1 MRYRS
6 IGQTELSAS
15 VVGLGTWAIGGGDLW
30 SGTDDSQSIRAIH
43 AAVDSGINLIDS
55 APIYGFGHSEEV
67 VGRALREIGRDRVIL
82 STKCG
87 LWWKTPRG
95 SYFNTR
101 SGIDTYRCVDAETIR
116 IELEDSLRRLGTDYI
131 DIYHTHWQS
140 APPHETPVSE
150 TMGALLDL
158 QKQGKIRAIAVS
170 NADTACMDK
179 YFEAGRIEAC
189 QPSYSMLNR
198 RAEQDIL
205 PYAAAHGMS
214 VLAYSPLERG
224 LLTGKITM
232 DTELTA
238 AQSMMAWM
246 QPAPRRRV
254 LAMLDGWKR
263 YTERYHCTMA
273 QLVIA
278 WTLCQ
283 PGLTH
288 VLCGAR
294 KEKNA
299 MENAAA
305 GDIALAPEDVSAIRK
320 DVEAL
325 GAPETV

>member
-1 MRYRS
+1 MTD
-6 IGQTELSAS
+6 ISAS
-15 VVGLGTWAIGGGDLW
+15 VVGLGTWAIGGGELW
-30 SGTDDSQSIRAIH
+30 SGTEDAQSVRTIRT
-43 AAVDSGINLIDS
+43 AVDSGINLIDT

-67 VGRALREIGRDRVIL
+67 VGRAIREIGRDRVVL

-87 LWWKTPRG
+87 LWWKTARG

-101 SGIDTYRCVDAETIR
+101 SGIDTYRCVEPETIR
-116 IELEDSLRRLGTDYI
+116 EELEDSLRRLGTDYI

-150 TMGALLDL
+150 TMGALLEL

-170 NADTACMDK
+170 NADTACMDA
-179 YFEAGRIEAC
+179 YFQTGRIEAC

-198 RAEQDIL
+198 KAEQEIL
-205 PYAAAHGMS
+205 PYAEAHGMS

-224 LLTGKITM
+224 LLTGKVTM
-232 DTELTA
+232 ETPLTE
-238 AQSMMAWM
+238 AQGMMAWM
-246 QPAPRRRV
+246 KPENRRRV
-254 LAMLDGWKR
+254 LALLDSWKG

-278 WTLCQ
+278 WTLGQ
-283 PGLTH
+283 KGLTH

-299 MENAAA
+299 VENAGA
-305 GDIALAPEDVSAIRK
+305 GAIRLAPEDAAAMRR

-325 GAPETV
+325 GEPA